1 MHTPIYNEKS
11 AHGVNHARFCCSGE
25 PYLLL
30 RRIFRL
36 KRKKCLRK
44 EISGTLITRITV
56 FAQAYLLA
64 GNTGYCMLSIPA
76 FREKGKD
83 YLGKSSFFHSGDP

>member
-44 EISGTLITRITV
+44 GFSGTLITRITV
-56 FAQAYLLA
+56 FDRIQ
-64 GNTGYCMLSIPA
+64 TGYCMLSIPA
-76 FREKGKD
+76 FSGKGK
-83 YLGKSSFFHSGDP
+83 GKISNCNL